1 MREQVKRDGVE
12 HTPSLLWCQENRGS
26 SALLFLLPVQVQE
39 EADIQQHTHRCGV
52 GADRPIIVRLA
63 LGWMLIM

>member
-1 MREQVKRDGVE
+1 MREQVKRDGVCS
-12 HTPSLLWCQENRGS
+12 TPSLLWCQENGGS

-39 EADIQQHTHRCGV
+39 EADIQQHTHAVEV
-52 GADRPIIVRLA
+52 GGARPIMVRLA